1 MGIQT
6 TTTPALARASLRS
19 AGMAFLRKDLSE
31 GEPSY
36 ESCDD
41 GDLEDS
47 GNGCDATCIRNDTC
61 GDNVVQD
68 LFEVCD
74 DGYSDAC
81 GTCNEDC
88 SSPGSASVCGDSE
101 VCPEFEACD
110 DGNNRIEVC
119 EYGGI
124 ADCLVC
130 GDVCQEVPGVREFC
144 GDGIVQADY
153 ETCDLGIG
161 GNSNLCPE
169 GVIDC
174 IVCSLRCLDEPG
186 IPNCDDCG
194 GGGDGCGDEPLVT
207 YYQDFDFDGY
217 GNVDSVIENC
227 FQPIGYVPNSLDCD
241 DTRTM
246 VNPDAPETCNSADD
260 DCDGL
265 VDDGLLGTQQECFA
279 PSCLD
284 VLRDH
289 LPGGSESLWVG
300 SDEGSAAQIFC
311 DYGNVASGWSLIQT
325 VSVTNTTA
333 APWVNEQVKVLVDI
347 AGLSG
352 AGKMQ
357 SRGEDIRFFTN
368 DAGLLSYWVGQRTD
382 LGHEV
387 WVTIPVLGV
396 GETLNFKLAYG
407 NPQADS
413 KSLSAYFD
421 DFRADS
427 SSDYSVVYDP
437 VWAFN
442 PEFSWVE
449 AQGQFTASSFPDY
462 FMMLNPEALELPST
476 LYIEVAGYW
485 SLTERDGL
493 GPVVR
498 SDDGAYYAA
507 VVTDDYDGNQYTTG
521 IDGILRYSTTPA
533 DHKSGTHVGTV
544 ADDIATRNGIRVG
557 LAVSGSSLE
566 MFIDG
571 SSVLGVTD
579 PGLSS
584 VNWAGLASIS
594 NIDGAY
600 DYLWIGSSVPSFDP
614 LSVNTEALTNLG
626 PEEDF

>member
-1 MGIQT
+1 MFEFCDDGYT
-6 TTTPALARASLRS
+6 DACGDCNADCSGAGTGYSLGGLTS
-19 AGMAFLRKDLSE
+19 PNYCGDGTICEQFEECDDGNTDNDDACVGACKIAVCGDGFLRKDLSE

-217 GNVDSVIENC
+217 GNLDSVIENC

-246 VNPDAPETCNSADD
+246 VNPDAPETCNRVDD
-260 DCDGL
+260 DCNNAI
-265 VDDGLLGTQQECFA
+265 DDGLLGTQQECFA

-289 LPGGSESLWVG
+289 LPGGSETL
-300 SDEGSAAQIFC
+300 
-311 DYGNVASGWSLIQT
+311 GW
-325 VSVTNTTA
+325 
-333 APWVNEQVKVLVDI
+333 
-347 AGLSG
+347 
-352 AGKMQ
+352 
-357 SRGEDIRFFTN
+357 
-368 DAGLLSYWVGQRTD
+368 
-382 LGHEV
+382 
-387 WVTIPVLGV
+387 
-396 GETLNFKLAYG
+396 
-407 NPQADS
+407 
-413 KSLSAYFD
+413 
-421 DFRADS
+421 FR
-427 SSDYSVVYDP
+427 
-437 VWAFN
+437 
-442 PEFSWVE
+442 
-449 AQGQFTASSFPDY
+449 
-462 FMMLNPEALELPST
+462 
-476 LYIEVAGYW
+476 
-485 SLTERDGL
+485 
-493 GPVVR
+493 
-498 SDDGAYYAA
+498 
-507 VVTDDYDGNQYTTG
+507 
-521 IDGILRYSTTPA
+521 
-533 DHKSGTHVGTV
+533 
-544 ADDIATRNGIRVG
+544 
-557 LAVSGSSLE
+557 
-566 MFIDG
+566 
-571 SSVLGVTD
+571 
-579 PGLSS
+579 
-584 VNWAGLASIS
+584 
-594 NIDGAY
+594 
-600 DYLWIGSSVPSFDP
+600 
-614 LSVNTEALTNLG
+614 
-626 PEEDF
+626 